1 VRTTQQPHTPG
12 RKLLQRSGPLEHEDE
27 RTMSE
32 KPKILYI
39 EDNYDNQRLVQRVLG
54 ARGYRVVVAEDGI
67 SGLALARE
75 SRPILILV
83 DINIP
88 GLSGY
93 ETTTRLRSQPH
104 LSNTP
109 IVALTA
115 DITPGAR
122 ERALVAG
129 CDGYISKPI
138 DTRALPRQIAEYIA
152 GERDEVSPSVETN
165 VLREYNHQVVERLE
179 LRVRALMSANA
190 ELQEI
195 DRLKDHFLSSL
206 SHELR
211 TPLTSL
217 AGYLDLLRRHT
228 LGELNDMQVGALDI
242 MQRNVDVL
250 SSQLNNLLYLQ
261 EHRASQLML
270 KPVSLAEIVHTVL
283 GTIEGRARDS
293 DIAIDVHI
301 GEMPPLQ
308 ADPSGLEL
316 ALTNLLDNAIKYTP
330 PGGRVT
336 LSVEDEPSRVI
347 IRVEDMG
354 YGIPVAV
361 LDKIFLPFYRL
372 DDSLAS
378 QQPGSG
384 VGLALVKHVAEAH
397 GGQVTVRSVLECGST
412 FTLMLPRQ
420 QS

>member
-1 VRTTQQPHTPG
+1 
-12 RKLLQRSGPLEHEDE
+12 
-27 RTMSE
+27 M
-32 KPKILYI
+32 
-39 EDNYDNQRLVQRVLG
+39 
-54 ARGYRVVVAEDGI
+54 
-67 SGLALARE
+67 
-75 SRPILILV
+75 
-83 DINIP
+83 
-88 GLSGY
+88 
-93 ETTTRLRSQPH
+93 PH
-104 LSNTP
+104 LHDTP

-115 DITPGAR
+115 DVTPGAR

-138 DTRALPRQIAEYIA
+138 DTRALPRQVAEFIA
-152 GERDEVSPSVETN
+152 GQRDEVAPSVETN

-190 ELQEI
+190 ELQEV

-217 AGYLDLLRRHT
+217 TGYLELLRRHT
-228 LGELNDMQVGALDI
+228 LGELNELQTGALDI

-261 EHRASQLML
+261 EHRTSQLVL
-270 KPVSLAEIVHTVL
+270 KPVALDELVQHVL
-283 GTIEGRARDS
+283 GAMEQRIRDA
-293 DIAIDVHI
+293 DVQVDVHM
-301 GEMPPLQ
+301 GEVALLQ
-308 ADPSGLEL
+308 ADPVGLEL

-330 PGGRVT
+330 PAGRVT
-336 LSVEDEPSRVI
+336 LSVEDEPSRTI
-347 IRVEDMG
+347 IRVEDTG
-354 YGIPVAV
+354 YGIPSTA
-361 LDKIFLPFYRL
+361 LDKIFLPFCRL

-384 VGLALVKHVAEAH
+384 VGLALVKHIAEAH

-412 FTLMLPRQ
+412 FTLMLPRREP
-420 QS
+420 

>member
-1 VRTTQQPHTPG
+1 MMAEQ
-12 RKLLQRSGPLEHEDE
+12 
-27 RTMSE
+27 
-32 KPKILYI
+32 PKILYV

-54 ARGYRVVVAEDGI
+54 ARGYRVVIAEDGL
-67 SGLALARE
+67 SALALARE
-75 SRPILILV
+75 SRPKLILV

-93 ETTTRLRSQPH
+93 ETTTRLRSLPH
-104 LSNTP
+104 LNDTP

-115 DITPGAR
+115 DVTPGAR

-138 DTRALPRQIAEYIA
+138 DTRALPRQVAEFIA
-152 GERDEVSPSVETN
+152 GQRDEVSPSVETN

-217 AGYLDLLRRHT
+217 TGYLDLLRRQT
-228 LGELNDMQVGALDI
+228 LGELNDLQAGALDI
-242 MQRNVDVL
+242 MQRNIDVL

-261 EHRASQLML
+261 EYRTSQLVL
-270 KPVSLAEIVHTVL
+270 SPVTLDELVQRVL
-283 GTIEGRARDS
+283 DTIEQRTRDA
-293 DIAIDVHI
+293 DIQVDVHI
-301 GEMPPLQ
+301 GEVEPLQ
-308 ADPSGLEL
+308 ADPTGLEL

-330 PGGRVT
+330 PSGRVT
-336 LSVEDEPSRVI
+336 LTVEDEPSRVI
-347 IRVEDMG
+347 IRVEDTG
-354 YGIPVAV
+354 YGIPAGA
-361 LDKIFLPFYRL
+361 LEKIFLPFCRL

-412 FTLMLPRQ
+412 FTLVLPRHQ
-420 QS
+420 P